1 MFVQTQDFHEHEKC
15 DFSCE
20 IVTSDGL
27 REATR
32 LNEFF
37 MYLPQPAPSTMR
49 GKPGT
54 PSEQALET
62 AVEPIMILRTTVGA
76 YQNLYIAKIVEIA
89 AEQRQRIAHGVS
101 RGNRAKK
108 SSSPGCGERKRLWRA
123 LSPLRGSFPLIRSIP
138 RLTPWA
144 AI

>member
-1 MFVQTQDFHEHEKC
+1 MADQRRS
-15 DFSCE
+15 FSG
-20 IVTSDGL
+20 SLSG
-27 REATR
+27 
-32 LNEFF
+32 N
-37 MYLPQPAPSTMR
+37 
-49 GKPGT
+49 
-54 PSEQALET
+54 
-62 AVEPIMILRTTVGA
+62 IMEGA

-89 AEQRQRIAHGVS
+89 AEQRRRIAHGVS

-108 SSSPGCGERKRLWRA
+108 SSSPGWDEGKGLWRA